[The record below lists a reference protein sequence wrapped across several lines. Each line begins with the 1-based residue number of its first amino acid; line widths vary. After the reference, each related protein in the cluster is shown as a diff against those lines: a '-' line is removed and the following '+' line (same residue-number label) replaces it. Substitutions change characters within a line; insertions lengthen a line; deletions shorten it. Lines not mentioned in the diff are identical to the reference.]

1 MRKQKSKAAFALER
15 CRSSYEEICWTALR
29 QNPAALSRVLPAAR
43 TPEMYRHVL
52 GRIGK
57 PLFSPWDLR
66 EVPAEYFDLWTM
78 VKAVHFCGLRWIPE
92 SLRSAD
98 LCKIAVRERPS
109 SLAHVPMA
117 LRSRAL
123 CRAAVEDD
131 GMALEFVPE
140 PLRTTDL
147 CALAV
152 GQNGLALQ
160 FVPKEL
166 RSPAICDAALQNDA
180 CALHWVP
187 AQLKTYDICLQAL
200 ERAADLDEEDDGTHG
215 AADLNSVRYLLEAVP
230 EKHRDR
236 VMCETALR
244 IPFCFCSVMLVP
256 EALRTRS
263 YWLMACKADG
273 RALYAVPPELVDA
286 ELCRAAVDGAPE
298 ALRHVPPEFIDE
310 EMSCKAVSAMPE
322 MLACVPDQ
330 LCTAELCLEAVTRGR
345 VYRSNGA
352 SLVLRYVPHRLRTK
366 GLCMAAVLNQP
377 ESLQFVPESLRDT
390 VMYEQAVSRTGH
402 VLAMVPEEERS
413 EHLCILAI
421 LSRTGGVLEHV
432 PDCLKTV
439 ELCRLSCQHCGF
451 EISSVPK
458 DMLTPE
464 LCELAVHAD
473 WQALE
478 ALTEILFGRRT
489 EQNACECNDSWR
501 TR

>member
-215 AADLNSVRYLLEAVP
+215 AADLNSVRHLLEAVP

-244 IPFCFCSVMLVP
+244 IPFCFCSVMLV
-256 EALRTRS
+256 
-263 YWLMACKADG
+263 
-273 RALYAVPPELVDA
+273 
-286 ELCRAAVDGAPE
+286 PE